1 MNALPTSQASLVNRL
16 TVTGLVAVLASAGVL
31 GTVATLL
38 ARQSLETQAREKLTV
53 VGDAAS
59 LRIGEWVAGNLRT
72 GASVTAAAAPDAIS
86 KAMAEATHAGFAR
99 KRRAAVAAHPAHATP
114 DVIALAMKEPTRAGN
129 AKDDAKPDAAAA
141 AAMAAIAGLMKS
153 APAPAPAP
161 VPAKVEA
168 VAKPAPAPAPAAA
181 GGGAAAAAMAAMAAI
196 NKTPA
201 AAPAPAKAE
210 PAKAAPAP
218 VPAKVEVAAKPAPAG
233 GGAAAA
239 AMAAMAAINKAPAAA
254 PAPAPAAA
262 PVVAAAAAP
271 SEAASAPA
279 PAADDQALR
288 TALAQAVASGDFR
301 TVYMAYD
308 ADKRFVQVPA
318 QKLPDGYDPT
328 SRPWYKAAVASGKP
342 VVTEPYKDASFNDM
356 TVTFALPVKAEGKLV
371 GVIGAD
377 KSLAEVVK
385 MVGGVKPSE
394 NSYAFVLDKQGRI
407 LIHPNADLALKALAE
422 AQPGMAAVANAPDNT
437 IVDANDGTRDVQVR
451 AEAIPGTDWRLAV
464 AYDKSAAMA
473 GLGTLVTSIAVAAL
487 AVVAV
492 AGLIFT
498 SLLRRW
504 FDPLRKVRDAMV
516 AVADGGG
523 DLTSRIVIASN
534 DEVGQIARAFND
546 FTESLRGIIHE
557 VKAASS
563 EVKTAAHEIATGN
576 ADLSARTESQA
587 SSIQQSAS
595 SIQQLH
601 SSTMANAESAR
612 EANRIAQEAAA
623 LAAEGGTKVHEV
635 VETMGGITAS
645 SKRIGEIIGVIDSIA
660 FQTNIL
666 ALNAAVEAARAGEQ
680 GRGFAVV
687 ASEVRTLAQRSGEAA
702 RDIRQLIQKSTEDV
716 ETGAARVDDAGRTI
730 SQVVESVRSVSTLMA
745 RIVEATQR
753 QTGGIGEVNN
763 AVNQIDQMTSQNA
776 ALVEEASAAATSLSD
791 QSSRLVEAVGRF
803 RTAH

>member
-1 MNALPTSQASLVNRL
+1 MVTTPTEL
-16 TVTGLVAVLASAGVL
+16 
-31 GTVATLL
+31 
-38 ARQSLETQAREKLTV
+38 
-53 VGDAAS
+53 
-59 LRIGEWVAGNLRT
+59 
-72 GASVTAAAAPDAIS
+72 
-86 KAMAEATHAGFAR
+86 
-99 KRRAAVAAHPAHATP
+99 
-114 DVIALAMKEPTRAGN
+114 
-129 AKDDAKPDAAAA
+129 
-141 AAMAAIAGLMKS
+141 
-153 APAPAPAP
+153 
-161 VPAKVEA
+161 
-168 VAKPAPAPAPAAA
+168 PAAE
-181 GGGAAAAAMAAMAAI
+181 
-196 NKTPA
+196 
-201 AAPAPAKAE
+201 AAPAP
-210 PAKAAPAP
+210 
-218 VPAKVEVAAKPAPAG
+218 
-233 GGAAAA
+233 
-239 AMAAMAAINKAPAAA
+239 
-254 PAPAPAAA
+254 
-262 PVVAAAAAP
+262 
-271 SEAASAPA
+271 SDAASAPA

-288 TALAQAVASGDFR
+288 TALGQAVASGGFR

-308 ADKRFVQVPA
+308 ADKRFVQVPP
-318 QKLPDGYDPT
+318 QKLPEGYDPT
-328 SRPWYKAAVASGKP
+328 GRPWYKAALAAGKP
-342 VVTEPYKDASFNDM
+342 IVTEPYKDASFNDM
-356 TVTFALPVKAEGKLV
+356 TVTFALPVKADGKLV

-385 MVGGVKPSE
+385 MVGGIKPSE

-407 LIHPNADLALKALAE
+407 LIHPNADLALRPLGE
-422 AQPGMAAVANAPDNT
+422 AQPGMAAVAAAPDNA

-473 GLGTLVTSIAVAAL
+473 GLGTLVTSIGVAAL
-487 AVVAV
+487 AVVVV
-492 AGLIFT
+492 AGLILT

-504 FDPLRKVRDAMV
+504 FAPLRKVRDAMV
-516 AVADGGG
+516 AVAGGGG
-523 DLTSRIVIASN
+523 DLTAHIAVAHN

-546 FTESLRGIIHE
+546 FTDSLRGIIHE
-557 VKAASS
+557 VQQASS

-612 EANRIAQEAAA
+612 EANRIAQEAAT
-623 LAAEGGTKVHEV
+623 LAAEGGNKVHEV

-702 RDIRQLIQKSTEDV
+702 RDIRALIQKSTQDV

-730 SQVVESVRSVSTLMA
+730 SQVVESVRSVSSLMA
-745 RIVEATQR
+745 RIVEATQQ
-753 QTGGIGEVNN
+753 QTGGIGEVND

-803 RTAH
+803 RTN

>member
-1 MNALPTSQASLVNRL
+1 MNSPQTPPVSLVNRL
-16 TVTGLVAVLASAGVL
+16 AVTGIVAVLVSAGVL
-31 GTVATLL
+31 GTVATML
-38 ARQSLETQAREKLTV
+38 ARQSLEAQAQEKLAV

-59 LRIGEWVAGNLRT
+59 MRIGEWVAGNLRT
-72 GASVTAAAAPDAIS
+72 SASVTAAAAPDAIT
-86 KAMAEATHAGFAR
+86 KAIGEATHAGFAK
-99 KRRAAVAAHPAHATP
+99 KRRSAVAAAPARAN
-114 DVIALAMKEPTRAGN
+114 DFIAVAMKTPTRAGA
-129 AKDDAKPDAAAA
+129 AKDEPKQDAAAA
-141 AAMAAIAGLMKS
+141 AAMAAMAAMTHS
-153 APAPAPAP
+153 AAAPAPAPAT
-161 VPAKVEA
+161 
-168 VAKPAPAPAPAAA
+168 PAPAAN
-181 GGGAAAAAMAAMAAI
+181 GGAAAAAMAAMAAM
-196 NKTPA
+196 NKKP
-201 AAPAPAKAE
+201 AAPAPS
-210 PAKAAPAP
+210 
-218 VPAKVEVAAKPAPAG
+218 
-233 GGAAAA
+233 
-239 AMAAMAAINKAPAAA
+239 AA
-254 PAPAPAAA
+254 PAPAPAKVEVVAKAA
-262 PVVAAAAAP
+262 PSPAPAAAPTPAPAPAIQAAAAP
-271 SEAASAPA
+271 ADAASASAAA

-288 TALAQAVASGDFR
+288 AALGQAVASGDFR

-328 SRPWYKAAVASGKP
+328 SRPWYKAAVANGKP
-342 VVTEPYKDASFNDM
+342 VVTDPYKDAAFNDM
-356 TVTFALPVKAEGKLV
+356 TVTFALPVKADGKLV

-385 MVGGVKPSE
+385 MVNGVKPSE
-394 NSYAFVLDKQGRI
+394 NSYAFVLDKQGRV
-407 LIHPNADLALKALAE
+407 LIHPNADLALKALGE
-422 AQPGMAAVANAPDNT
+422 AQPGMAAVAAAADNT
-437 IVDANDGTRDVQVR
+437 IVEANDGTRDVLVR

-473 GLGTLVTSIAVAAL
+473 GLGTLMTSIGVAAL
-487 AVVAV
+487 LVVIV

-498 SLLRRW
+498 TVLRSW
-504 FDPLRKVRDAMV
+504 FEPLRKVRNAMI
-516 AVADGGG
+516 AVASGNG
-523 DLTSRIVIASN
+523 DLTTRIAVAHN

-557 VKAASS
+557 VKQASS

-576 ADLSARTESQA
+576 ADLSSRTESQA

-612 EANRIAQEAAA
+612 EANRIAQEAAT
-623 LAAEGGTKVHEV
+623 LAAQGGSKVSEV
-635 VETMGGITAS
+635 IETMGGITAS

-716 ETGAARVDDAGRTI
+716 ETGAHRVDDAGRTI
-730 SQVVESVRSVSTLMA
+730 SQVVESVRSVSSLMA
-745 RIVEATQR
+745 RIVEATQQ

-776 ALVEEASAAATSLSD
+776 ALVEQAAAAATSLSD

-803 RTAH
+803 RTTH

>member
-1 MNALPTSQASLVNRL
+1 MHLPQTSLVNRL

-38 ARQSLETQAREKLTV
+38 ARQSLATQAQEKLTV

-86 KAMAEATHAGFAR
+86 KAMGEATRAGFPR
-99 KRRAAVAAHPAHATP
+99 KRRATSAAHAAHAPQDFITL
-114 DVIALAMKEPTRAGN
+114 ALQVPTRAGN
-129 AKDDAKPDAAAA
+129 DGKPDAAAA
-141 AAMAAIAGLMKS
+141 AAMAAIAGLG
-153 APAPAPAP
+153 
-161 VPAKVEA
+161 
-168 VAKPAPAPAPAAA
+168 KPAPAPAPTKVEAKAAPSPAPAPATGGAAA
-181 GGGAAAAAMAAMAAI
+181 AAAAAMAAI
-196 NKTPA
+196 NKAP
-201 AAPAPAKAE
+201 APAPAKAE
-210 PAKAAPAP
+210 PAKPAATPALPAAPA
-218 VPAKVEVAAKPAPAG
+218 
-233 GGAAAA
+233 
-239 AMAAMAAINKAPAAA
+239 AAA
-254 PAPAPAAA
+254 PAP
-262 PVVAAAAAP
+262 
-271 SEAASAPA
+271 SDAASAPA

-308 ADKRFVQVPA
+308 ADKRFVQVPP

-328 SRPWYKAAVASGKP
+328 GRPWYKAALAAGRP
-342 VVTEPYKDASFNDM
+342 IVTEPYKDASFNDM
-356 TVTFALPVKAEGKLV
+356 TVTFALPVKADGKLV

-385 MVGGVKPSE
+385 MVGGIKPSE
-394 NSYAFVLDKQGRI
+394 NSYAFVLDKQGKV
-407 LIHPNADLALKALAE
+407 LIHPDTDLALKPLAE
-422 AQPGMAAVANAPDNT
+422 AQPGMAAVVAAPDNT
-437 IVDANDGTRDVQVR
+437 IVDANDGTRDVEVR
-451 AEAIPGTDWRLAV
+451 SEAIPGTDWRLAV

-473 GLGTLVTSIAVAAL
+473 GLGTLVSSIAVAAL

-492 AGLIFT
+492 AGLLLT
-498 SLLRRW
+498 SMLRRW
-504 FDPLRKVRDAMV
+504 FEPLRKVRNAMV
-516 AVADGGG
+516 AVAGGGG
-523 DLTSRIVIASN
+523 DLTAHIAVTHN

-546 FTESLRGIIHE
+546 FTDSLRGIIHE
-557 VKAASS
+557 VKQASS

-587 SSIQQSAS
+587 SAIQQSAS
-595 SIQQLH
+595 SIAQLH
-601 SSTMANAESAR
+601 SSTVTNADSAR
-612 EANRIAQEAAA
+612 EANRIAQEAAT
-623 LAAEGGTKVHEV
+623 LAAEGGDKVHEV

-702 RDIRQLIQKSTEDV
+702 RDIRALIQKSTHDV

-730 SQVVESVRSVSTLMA
+730 SQVVESVRSVSSLMS
-745 RIVEATQR
+745 RIVEATQQ

-791 QSSRLVEAVGRF
+791 QSARLVEAVGRF
-803 RTAH
+803 RTN

>member
-1 MNALPTSQASLVNRL
+1 MNSPQTPPVSLVNRL
-16 TVTGLVAVLASAGVL
+16 AVTGVVAVLVSAGVL
-31 GTVATLL
+31 GTVATML
-38 ARQSLETQAREKLTV
+38 ARQSLQVQAQEKLAV

-59 LRIGEWVAGNLRT
+59 MRIGEWVAGNLRT
-72 GASVTAAAAPDAIS
+72 GASVTAAAAPDAIT
-86 KAMAEATHAGFAR
+86 KAMGEATHAGFSK
-99 KRRAAVAAHPAHATP
+99 KRRSTVAAAPARANDFIAVA
-114 DVIALAMKEPTRAGN
+114 MKTPTRAGA
-129 AKDDAKPDAAAA
+129 AKDEPKQDAAAA
-141 AAMAAIAGLMKS
+141 AAMAAMAAMSHS
-153 APAPAPAP
+153 APAPAPT
-161 VPAKVEA
+161 
-168 VAKPAPAPAPAAA
+168 PAPAAAPAPAAN
-181 GGGAAAAAMAAMAAI
+181 GGAAAAAMAAMAAM
-196 NKTPA
+196 NKKPA
-201 AAPAPAKAE
+201 APVPS
-210 PAKAAPAP
+210 PAPAP
-218 VPAKVEVAAKPAPAG
+218 VPAKAEVVAKAVPS
-233 GGAAAA
+233 
-239 AMAAMAAINKAPAAA
+239 
-254 PAPAPAAA
+254 PAPAAA
-262 PVVAAAAAP
+262 TPAPTPAPAAQAAVAP
-271 SEAASAPA
+271 SDAASVPATA

-301 TVYMAYD
+301 TVYMAYA
-308 ADKRFVQVPA
+308 ADKRFVQVPQ
-318 QKLPDGYDPT
+318 QKMPDGYDPT

-342 VVTEPYKDASFNDM
+342 VVTDPYRNASSNEM
-356 TVTFALPVKAEGKLV
+356 TVTFALPVMADGKLV
-371 GVIGAD
+371 GVIGANKALD
-377 KSLAEVVK
+377 EVVR
-385 MVGGVKPSE
+385 MVNGVKPSE

-407 LIHPNADLALKALAE
+407 LVHPKADLALKALGE
-422 AQPGMAAVANAPDNT
+422 AQPGMGAVASAADNT
-437 IVDANDGTRDVQVR
+437 IVEANDGTRDVLVR

-473 GLGTLVTSIAVAAL
+473 GLGTLMTSIGVAAL
-487 AVVAV
+487 LVVIV

-498 SLLRRW
+498 TVLRRW
-504 FDPLRKVRDAMV
+504 FEPLRKVRNAMI
-516 AVADGGG
+516 AVASGNG
-523 DLTSRIVIASN
+523 DLTTRIAVAHN

-557 VKAASS
+557 VKQASS

-576 ADLSARTESQA
+576 ADLSSRTESQA

-612 EANRIAQEAAA
+612 EANRIAQEAAT
-623 LAAEGGTKVHEV
+623 LAAQGGTKVSEV
-635 VETMGGITAS
+635 IETMGGITAS

-716 ETGAARVDDAGRTI
+716 ETGAHRVDDAGRTI
-730 SQVVESVRSVSTLMA
+730 SQVVESVRSVSSLMA
-745 RIVEATQR
+745 RIVEATQQ

-776 ALVEEASAAATSLSD
+776 ALVEQAAAAATSLSD

-803 RTAH
+803 RTTH

>member
-1 MNALPTSQASLVNRL
+1 
-16 TVTGLVAVLASAGVL
+16 
-31 GTVATLL
+31 
-38 ARQSLETQAREKLTV
+38 
-53 VGDAAS
+53 
-59 LRIGEWVAGNLRT
+59 
-72 GASVTAAAAPDAIS
+72 
-86 KAMAEATHAGFAR
+86 
-99 KRRAAVAAHPAHATP
+99 
-114 DVIALAMKEPTRAGN
+114 
-129 AKDDAKPDAAAA
+129 
-141 AAMAAIAGLMKS
+141 
-153 APAPAPAP
+153 
-161 VPAKVEA
+161 
-168 VAKPAPAPAPAAA
+168 
-181 GGGAAAAAMAAMAAI
+181 MAAMAAI
-196 NKTPA
+196 NKTSA
-201 AAPAPAKAE
+201 
-210 PAKAAPAP
+210 
-218 VPAKVEVAAKPAPAG
+218 V
-233 GGAAAA
+233 
-239 AMAAMAAINKAPAAA
+239 A

-262 PVVAAAAAP
+262 PSDA
-271 SEAASAPA
+271 APA

-288 TALAQAVASGDFR
+288 TALAQALASGDFR
-301 TVYMAYD
+301 TVYMGYD
-308 ADKRFVQVPA
+308 ADKRFVQVPL
-318 QKLPDGYDPT
+318 QKMPDGYDPT
-328 SRPWYKAAVASGKP
+328 GRPWYKAAVAAGKP
-342 VVTEPYKDASFNDM
+342 VVTQPYKNASSGEM
-356 TVTFALPVKAEGKLV
+356 TVTFAIPVKADGKLV
-371 GVIGAD
+371 GVIGANKPLD
-377 KSLAEVVK
+377 EVARTISAI
-385 MVGGVKPSE
+385 KPST
-394 NSYAFVLDKQGRI
+394 NSYAFILDKEGHV
-407 LIHPNADLALKALAE
+407 LVHPNADLTLKSLAE
-422 AQPGMAAVANAPDNT
+422 AQPGMAAAANAPDNT
-437 IVDANDGTRDVQVR
+437 IVAANDGVRDVLVR

-473 GLGTLVTSIAVAAL
+473 GLGTLVGAIAVAAL
-487 AVVAV
+487 AVVV
-492 AGLIFT
+492 VTGLIFA
-498 SLLRRW
+498 SVLRSA
-504 FDPLRKVRDAMV
+504 FAPLRKVRDAMV
-516 AVADGGG
+516 AVAGGGG
-523 DLTSRIVIASN
+523 DLTSRIAVKRN

-612 EANRIAQEAAA
+612 EANRIAQEAAT

-745 RIVEATQR
+745 RIVEATQQ

-803 RTAH
+803 RTTH